1 MGTTTLTLVYSEPMH
16 NVYAYTDRTVALAVV
31 SGLVAGGE
39 RAYFGMMAGHDTTFA
54 TTATNS
60 TVNATEAAVLTYAD
74 IAGARLVTR

>member
-1 MGTTTLTLVYSEPMH
+1 METTLNLIYSEQSH
-16 NVYAYTDRTVALAVV
+16 NVYTYTDRTVALAVV
-31 SGLVAGGE
+31 AGLIAGGE

-54 TTATNS
+54 TTATNG